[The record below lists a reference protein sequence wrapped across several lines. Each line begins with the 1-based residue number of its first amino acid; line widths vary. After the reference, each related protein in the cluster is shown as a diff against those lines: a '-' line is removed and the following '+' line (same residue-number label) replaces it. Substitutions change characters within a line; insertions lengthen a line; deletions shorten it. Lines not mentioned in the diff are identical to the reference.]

1 MSTYCEIAPGHEWHG
16 PYHDEEYGFPLA
28 GETALFER
36 LVLEIMQAGLNWE
49 LILKR
54 RTGMADAFAGYEVD
68 TVAAFGPDD
77 EARLREDARIIRNR
91 LKIAAIIENA
101 RRLKALRASHGGF
114 SAWLEAHHPLDNP
127 AWVKL
132 FRSTFKFAGPE
143 IVGEFLMSTGYLP
156 GAHHEDCPVYAQIAA
171 LTSVIERRGRPTQ

>member
-16 PYHDEEYGFPLA
+16 PYHDAEYGFPLSA
-28 GETALFER
+28 ETALFER

-54 RTGMADAFAGYEVD
+54 RVGMAEAFQGYDVD
-68 TVAAFGPDD
+68 MVAAYGPDD

-91 LKIAAIIENA
+91 LKITAIIENA
-101 RRLKALRASHGGF
+101 RRLQALRASHGGF
-114 SAWLEAHHPLDNP
+114 SAWLDTHHPLDKP

-132 FRSTFKFAGPE
+132 FRKTFKFAGPE
-143 IVGEFLMSTGYLP
+143 IVGEFLMSAGYLP
-156 GAHHEDCPVYAQIAA
+156 GAHHADCPVYAQIAA
-171 LTSVIERRGRPTQ
+171 LDPPWMRGDA